1 MEEVI
6 KTILAYFG
14 SGILGG
20 LLVAGIQWARVA
32 RSEKVK
38 RHSDYTHEQLS
49 KLYGPLFFLTT
60 QNQELLNLSNKIL
73 GAYDKHFSGNK
84 WSDDPET
91 RESLKDESLST
102 IELSNEYVRQVVT
115 NNEKIVDLLQNSFAY
130 IDEDDIEIIQNF
142 IVDTIRMNKEVREEW
157 LKKIPFE
164 VYQSLGN
171 ISYSRP
177 EFLNRIQE
185 KFLEKQAILK
195 KYQ

>member
-1 MEEVI
+1 M
-6 KTILAYFG
+6 
-14 SGILGG
+14 
-20 LLVAGIQWARVA
+20 
-32 RSEKVK
+32 
-38 RHSDYTHEQLS
+38 
-49 KLYGPLFFLTT
+49 
-60 QNQELLNLSNKIL
+60 
-73 GAYDKHFSGNK
+73 
-84 WSDDPET
+84 
-91 RESLKDESLST
+91 
-102 IELSNEYVRQVVT
+102 
-115 NNEKIVDLLQNSFAY
+115 KIVDLLQNSFAY